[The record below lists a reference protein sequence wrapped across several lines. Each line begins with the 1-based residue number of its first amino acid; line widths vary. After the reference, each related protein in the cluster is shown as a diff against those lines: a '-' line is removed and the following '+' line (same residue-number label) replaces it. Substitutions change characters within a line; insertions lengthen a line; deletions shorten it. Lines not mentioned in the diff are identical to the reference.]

1 MGGCGYECSM
11 LILNT
16 FLSLFCIILKKLS
29 DSRAPTVNIHI
40 HSAELEAVS
49 ISLVMG
55 SKVVVVE
62 NTDAENGRINA
73 RTQEEDC
80 DETRHLVEKA
90 LTYNLDT
97 VGELDHSV
105 GYI

>member
-1 MGGCGYECSM
+1 M
-11 LILNT
+11 
-16 FLSLFCIILKKLS
+16 
-29 DSRAPTVNIHI
+29 NIHI

-80 DETRHLVEKA
+80 DEARHLVDKV
-90 LTYNLDT
+90 LIYNLDT
-97 VGELDHSV
+97 LPVNLMTALDIHIKLFL
-105 GYI
+105 YYW